1 MEYICY
7 NMNAYNLHIVNTKKF
22 KTITVD
28 ICFREKINKDEITLR
43 NLLKEIMVNA
53 SYDYPSE
60 RELIKATEE
69 LYDLKLLTSTYRIG
83 NYNFLSMK
91 IRFLNEKYTEKGMN
105 YASIKLL
112 LDLIF
117 KQKLDADFE
126 KCNNKIEK
134 SILSLND
141 NKVKYAISKLLEST
155 KDMPYSY
162 NFYGNIEDL
171 NKITIEDIKKCYEN
185 LLTNDIIDIFVVGE
199 VNPEEIKNIFKENF
213 KVKTFHKVDNK
224 VIVKELTPRAKTNI
238 IREQDDINQIQLT
251 ILCSLNSITEYE
263 RKYVSLVYSEM
274 LGGSANSIL
283 FDTVREKN
291 SYAYYV
297 NSIIKPYDNNMII
310 YSGIHEDNEK
320 EVIKLIKKCLKDITK
335 GKFND
340 EIFLSSKNTIISSL
354 KASLD
359 NPIGIINN
367 CLSNILVSSP
377 TIEEKIKII
386 EKITKEE
393 VINFSKK
400 ITIHTIYILEGSNE
414 ENNNQ

>member
-117 KQKLDADFE
+117 KPKLDADFE
-126 KCNNKIEK
+126 KCKNKIEK

-340 EIFLSSKNTIISSL
+340 EIFQSSKNTIISSL

-386 EKITKEE
+386 EKIAKEE

>member
-117 KQKLDADFE
+117 KPKLDADFE
-126 KCNNKIEK
+126 KCKNKIEK

-171 NKITIEDIKKCYEN
+171 KKITIEDIKKCYEN

-224 VIVKELTPRAKTNI
+224 VIVKELTPRTKTNI

>member
-1 MEYICY
+1 MKYICY

-117 KQKLDADFE
+117 KPKLDADFE
-126 KCNNKIEK
+126 KCKNKIEK

-213 KVKTFHKVDNK
+213 KGKTFHKVDNK
-224 VIVKELTPRAKTNI
+224 VIVKELTPHTKTNI

-283 FDTVREKN
+283 FDTVREKK

-340 EIFLSSKNTIISSL
+340 EIFQSSKNTIISSL

>member
-60 RELIKATEE
+60 REFIKATEE

-117 KQKLDADFE
+117 KPKLDADFE
-126 KCNNKIEK
+126 KCKNKIEK

-224 VIVKELTPRAKTNI
+224 VIVKELTPRTKTNI

-340 EIFLSSKNTIISSL
+340 EIFQSSKNTIISSL

>member
-117 KQKLDADFE
+117 KPKLDADFE
-126 KCNNKIEK
+126 KCKNKIEK

-224 VIVKELTPRAKTNI
+224 VIVKELTPRTKTNI

-400 ITIHTIYILEGSNE
+400 ITMHTIYILEGSNE

>member
-7 NMNAYNLHIVNTKKF
+7 NMNAYNLHVVNTKKF

-117 KQKLDADFE
+117 KPKLDADFE
-126 KCNNKIEK
+126 KCKNKIEK

-283 FDTVREKN
+283 FDTVREKK

-340 EIFLSSKNTIISSL
+340 EIFQSSKNTIISSL

>member
-117 KQKLDADFE
+117 KPKLDADFE
-126 KCNNKIEK
+126 KCKNKIEK

-224 VIVKELTPRAKTNI
+224 VIVKELTPRTKTNI

-283 FDTVREKN
+283 FDTVREKK

-340 EIFLSSKNTIISSL
+340 EIFQSSKNTIISSL

>member
-7 NMNAYNLHIVNTKKF
+7 NMNAYNLHVVNTKKF

-117 KQKLDADFE
+117 KPKLDADFE
-126 KCNNKIEK
+126 KCKNKIEK

>member
-117 KQKLDADFE
+117 KPKLDADFE
-126 KCNNKIEK
+126 KCKNKIEK

-251 ILCSLNSITEYE
+251 ILCSLNSIKEYE

>member
-117 KQKLDADFE
+117 KPKLDADFE
-126 KCNNKIEK
+126 KCKNKIEK

-171 NKITIEDIKKCYEN
+171 KKITIEDIKKCYEN

>member
-7 NMNAYNLHIVNTKKF
+7 NMNAYNLHVVNTKKF

-117 KQKLDADFE
+117 KPKLDADFE
-126 KCNNKIEK
+126 KCKNKIEK

-171 NKITIEDIKKCYEN
+171 KKITIEDIKKCYEN

-224 VIVKELTPRAKTNI
+224 VIVKELTPRTKTNI

>member
-28 ICFREKINKDEITLR
+28 ICFREKINKNEITLR

-117 KQKLDADFE
+117 KPKLDADFE
-126 KCNNKIEK
+126 KCKNKIEK

-224 VIVKELTPRAKTNI
+224 VIVKELTPRTKTNI

-283 FDTVREKN
+283 FDTVREKK

>member
-91 IRFLNEKYTEKGMN
+91 IRFLDEKYTEKGMN

-117 KQKLDADFE
+117 KPKLDADFE
-126 KCNNKIEK
+126 KCKNKIEK

-224 VIVKELTPRAKTNI
+224 VIVKELTPRTKTNI

-340 EIFLSSKNTIISSL
+340 EIFQSGKNTIISSL

>member
-22 KTITVD
+22 KTITID

-117 KQKLDADFE
+117 KPKLDADFE
-126 KCNNKIEK
+126 KCKNKIEK

-274 LGGSANSIL
+274 LGGSTNSIL

-340 EIFLSSKNTIISSL
+340 EIFQSSKNTIISSL

>member
-117 KQKLDADFE
+117 KPKLDADFE
-126 KCNNKIEK
+126 KCKNKIEK
-134 SILSLND
+134 SILSLNG

-171 NKITIEDIKKCYEN
+171 KKITIEDIKKCYEN

-224 VIVKELTPRAKTNI
+224 VIVKELTPRTKTNI

-340 EIFLSSKNTIISSL
+340 EIFQSSKNTIISSL

>member
-83 NYNFLSMK
+83 IYNFLSMK

-117 KQKLDADFE
+117 KPKLDADFE
-126 KCNNKIEK
+126 KCKNKIEK

>member
-117 KQKLDADFE
+117 KPKLDADFE
-126 KCNNKIEK
+126 KCKNKIEK

-283 FDTVREKN
+283 FDTVREKK

>member
-117 KQKLDADFE
+117 KPKLDADFE
-126 KCNNKIEK
+126 KCKNKIEK

-224 VIVKELTPRAKTNI
+224 VIVKELTPRTKTNI

-283 FDTVREKN
+283 FDTVREKK

>member
-28 ICFREKINKDEITLR
+28 ICFREKNNKDEITLR

-117 KQKLDADFE
+117 KPKLDADFE
-126 KCNNKIEK
+126 KCKNKIEK

-251 ILCSLNSITEYE
+251 ILYSLNSITEYE

-340 EIFLSSKNTIISSL
+340 EIFQSSKNTIISSL

>member
-117 KQKLDADFE
+117 KPKLDADFE
-126 KCNNKIEK
+126 KCKNKIEK

-224 VIVKELTPRAKTNI
+224 VIVKELTPRTKTNI

-297 NSIIKPYDNNMII
+297 NSIIKPYDNNMIR

-340 EIFLSSKNTIISSL
+340 EIFQSSKNTIISSL

>member
-91 IRFLNEKYTEKGMN
+91 IRFLDEKYTEKGMN

-117 KQKLDADFE
+117 KPKLDADFE
-126 KCNNKIEK
+126 KCKNKIEK

-224 VIVKELTPRAKTNI
+224 VIVKELTPRTKTNI

-283 FDTVREKN
+283 FDTVREKK

>member
-117 KQKLDADFE
+117 KPKLDADFE
-126 KCNNKIEK
+126 KCKNKIEK

-162 NFYGNIEDL
+162 NSYGNIEDL

-213 KVKTFHKVDNK
+213 KGKTFHKVDNK
-224 VIVKELTPRAKTNI
+224 VIVKELTPHTKTNI

-283 FDTVREKN
+283 FDTVREKK

-340 EIFLSSKNTIISSL
+340 EIFQSSKNTIISSL

>member
-117 KQKLDADFE
+117 KPKLDADFK
-126 KCNNKIEK
+126 KCKNKIEK

-224 VIVKELTPRAKTNI
+224 VIVKELTPRTKTNI

-340 EIFLSSKNTIISSL
+340 EIFQSSKNTIISSL

>member
-43 NLLKEIMVNA
+43 NLLKENMVNA

-117 KQKLDADFE
+117 KPKLDADFE
-126 KCNNKIEK
+126 KCKNKIEK

-340 EIFLSSKNTIISSL
+340 EIFQSSKNTIISSL

>member
-117 KQKLDADFE
+117 KPKLDADFE
-126 KCNNKIEK
+126 KCKNKIEK

-340 EIFLSSKNTIISSL
+340 EIFQSSKNTIISSL

-367 CLSNILVSSP
+367 CLSNILVSTP
-377 TIEEKIKII
+377 TIEEKIKKKK
-386 EKITKEE
+386 KITKEE

>member
-117 KQKLDADFE
+117 KPKLDADFE
-126 KCNNKIEK
+126 KCKNKIEK

-185 LLTNDIIDIFVVGE
+185 LLINDIIDIFVVGE

-340 EIFLSSKNTIISSL
+340 EIFQSSKNTIISSL

>member
-117 KQKLDADFE
+117 KPKLDADFE
-126 KCNNKIEK
+126 KCKNKIEK

-162 NFYGNIEDL
+162 NFYGNIEGL

-213 KVKTFHKVDNK
+213 KGKTFHKVDNK
-224 VIVKELTPRAKTNI
+224 VIVKELTPHTKTNI

-283 FDTVREKN
+283 FDTVREKK

-340 EIFLSSKNTIISSL
+340 EIFQSSKNTIISSL

>member
-117 KQKLDADFE
+117 KPKLDADFE
-126 KCNNKIEK
+126 KCKNKIEK

-213 KVKTFHKVDNK
+213 KGKTFHKVDNK
-224 VIVKELTPRAKTNI
+224 VIVKELTPHTKTNI

-283 FDTVREKN
+283 FDTVREKK

-340 EIFLSSKNTIISSL
+340 EVFQSSKNTIISSL

>member
-117 KQKLDADFE
+117 KPKLDADFE
-126 KCNNKIEK
+126 KCKNKIEK

-213 KVKTFHKVDNK
+213 KGKTFHKVDNK
-224 VIVKELTPRAKTNI
+224 VIVKELTPRTKTNI

-340 EIFLSSKNTIISSL
+340 EIFQSSKNTIISSL

>member
-117 KQKLDADFE
+117 KPKLDADFE
-126 KCNNKIEK
+126 KCKNKIEK

-213 KVKTFHKVDNK
+213 KGKTFHKVDNK
-224 VIVKELTPRAKTNI
+224 VIVKELTPRTKTNI

-251 ILCSLNSITEYE
+251 VLCSLNSITEYE

-283 FDTVREKN
+283 FDNVREKK

-340 EIFLSSKNTIISSL
+340 EVFQSSKNTIISSL

>member
-117 KQKLDADFE
+117 KPKLDADFE
-126 KCNNKIEK
+126 KCKNKIEK

-162 NFYGNIEDL
+162 NFYGNIEVL

-283 FDTVREKN
+283 FDTVREKK

-340 EIFLSSKNTIISSL
+340 EIFQSSKNTIISSL

>member
-69 LYDLKLLTSTYRIG
+69 LYDIKLLTSTYRIG

-91 IRFLNEKYTEKGMN
+91 IRFLDEKYTEKGMN

-117 KQKLDADFE
+117 KPKLDADFE
-126 KCNNKIEK
+126 KCKNKIEK

-171 NKITIEDIKKCYEN
+171 KKITIEDIKKCYEN

-224 VIVKELTPRAKTNI
+224 VIVKELTPRTKTNI

-340 EIFLSSKNTIISSL
+340 EIFQSSKNTIISSL

>member
-7 NMNAYNLHIVNTKKF
+7 NMNAYNLHVVNTKKF

-117 KQKLDADFE
+117 KPKLDADFE
-126 KCNNKIEK
+126 KCKNKIEK

-224 VIVKELTPRAKTNI
+224 VIVKELTPRTKTNI

-283 FDTVREKN
+283 FDTVREKK

-340 EIFLSSKNTIISSL
+340 EIFQSSKNTIISSL

>member
-7 NMNAYNLHIVNTKKF
+7 NMNAYNLHVVNTKKF

-117 KQKLDADFE
+117 KPKLDADFE
-126 KCNNKIEK
+126 KCKNKIEK

-283 FDTVREKN
+283 FDTVREKK

>member
-117 KQKLDADFE
+117 KPKLDADFE
-126 KCNNKIEK
+126 KCKNKIEK

-224 VIVKELTPRAKTNI
+224 VIVKELTPRTKTNI

-340 EIFLSSKNTIISSL
+340 EIFQSSKNTIISSL

>member
-7 NMNAYNLHIVNTKKF
+7 NMNAYNLHVVNTKKF

-117 KQKLDADFE
+117 KPKLDADFE
-126 KCNNKIEK
+126 KCKNKIEK

-171 NKITIEDIKKCYEN
+171 KKITIEDIKKCYEN

-224 VIVKELTPRAKTNI
+224 VIVKELTPRTKTNI

-310 YSGIHEDNEK
+310 YSGIREDNEK

-340 EIFLSSKNTIISSL
+340 EIFQSSKNTIISSL

>member
-117 KQKLDADFE
+117 KPKLDADFE
-126 KCNNKIEK
+126 KCKNKIEK

-171 NKITIEDIKKCYEN
+171 NKITEN